1 MKSNFV
7 IPLVVFLSVC
17 LGIGG
22 SVTSGGVKDL
32 DVQDSTIAVVAYFW
46 KGDTMKYVGTHTVQT
61 VDNGDTLSSDTTF
74 SEEFMIVVLD
84 STAKGYKMEFIPIS
98 SEFKVDPT
106 DDVANMMMPVLQD
119 YFKDLKVVFTTDEYG
134 TLKGID
140 NWKEVRDRMKG
151 GIKIVLD
158 SLYSPTDGLDKF
170 MPRNQLEGLLTLM
183 YSTEAGVL
191 KGYDELTT
199 LFLLHGNV
207 FDIGRTT
214 VDDTDKDSSFT
225 TLYVGYEPLDE
236 YGTELDYNIFGT
248 TVTKYTADETSD
260 MLGGVF
266 NILLDDTI
274 ANGVNRALKD
284 SLDFGMTVTQ
294 VEDYHLF
301 FNGWPKLMRAQKI
314 VKFGSRTKITT
325 DEIDWKYR
333 SWRQYAVK
341 RDEYQTTS
349 F

>member
-22 SVTSGGVKDL
+22 SVASYGVKDL

-46 KGDTMKYVGTHTVQT
+46 KGDTMKYVRTQTALT
-61 VDNGDTLSSDTTF
+61 VDDGDTLASDTTF

-84 STAKGYKMEFIPIS
+84 STAKGYKMELIPVS
-98 SEFKVDPT
+98 FEYKEDPT
-106 DDVANMMMPVLQD
+106 DDAANRMMATLQD
-119 YFKDLKVVFTTDEYG
+119 YFKDLKAVFTTDEYG
-134 TLKGID
+134 ALKSLD

-151 GIKIVLD
+151 GIKIMLD
-158 SLYSPTDGLDKF
+158 SLYSTTDSLEEF
-170 MPRNQLEGLLTLM
+170 MPRSQLEGLLTLM

-191 KGYDELTT
+191 KAYDELTT

-207 FDIGRTT
+207 FDIGQTT

-248 TVTKYTADETSD
+248 TVTKYTAEETGD

-266 NILLDDTI
+266 NILLKDTI
-274 ANGVNRALKD
+274 AGGLNKIMKD

>member
-22 SVTSGGVKDL
+22 SVASHGVKDL
-32 DVQDSTIAVVAYFW
+32 DVQDSTIAVVANFW
-46 KGDTMKYVGTHTVQT
+46 KGDTMKYVRTNTALT
-61 VDNGDTLSSDTTF
+61 VDDGDTLSSDTTF
-74 SEEFMIVVLD
+74 SEEFMIVVRD

-98 SEFKVDPT
+98 SEFKEDPT
-106 DDVANMMMPVLQD
+106 DDAANNVLAVLQD
-119 YFKDLKVVFTTDEYG
+119 YFKGLTAVFTTDEYG

-151 GIKIVLD
+151 GIKIMLD
-158 SLYSPTDGLDKF
+158 SLYSTTDSLDEF
-170 MPRNQLEGLLTLM
+170 MPRNQFEGLLTLM

-191 KGYDELTT
+191 TAYDELST
-199 LFLLHGNV
+199 LFLLHGNI

-214 VDDTDKDSSFT
+214 VDDTDRDSSFT
-225 TLYVGYEPLDE
+225 TFYVGYEPLDE

-248 TVTKYTADETSD
+248 TVTRYTADEAGD

-266 NILLDDTI
+266 NILLKDTI
-274 ANGVNRALKD
+274 ADGVNKVLKD
-284 SLDFGMTVTQ
+284 SLNYGMTITRFT
-294 VEDYHLF
+294 DYHLF
-301 FNGWPKLMRAQKI
+301 FNGWPKLMRTQKI
-314 VKFGSRTKITT
+314 VKFGPRTKITT
-325 DEIDWKYR
+325 DEIEWTYR

>member
-22 SVTSGGVKDL
+22 SVASHGVKDL

-46 KGDTMKYVGTHTVQT
+46 KGDTMKYVRTQTALT
-61 VDNGDTLSSDTTF
+61 VDDGDTLASDTTS

-84 STAKGYKMEFIPIS
+84 STAKGYKMELIPVS
-98 SEFKVDPT
+98 LGYKEDPT
-106 DDVANMMMPVLQD
+106 DDAANRMMATLQD
-119 YFKDLKVVFTTDEYG
+119 YFKDLKAVFTTDEYG
-134 TLKGID
+134 ALKSLD

-151 GIKIVLD
+151 GIKIMLD
-158 SLYSPTDGLDKF
+158 SLYSTTDSLEEF
-170 MPRNQLEGLLTLM
+170 MPRSQLEGLLTLM

-191 KGYDELTT
+191 KAYDELTT

-207 FDIGRTT
+207 FDIGQTT

-248 TVTKYTADETSD
+248 TVTKYTAEETGD

-266 NILLDDTI
+266 NILLKDTI
-274 ANGVNRALKD
+274 AGGLNKIMKD

-301 FNGWPKLMRAQKI
+301 FNGWPKLMRTQKI
-314 VKFGSRTKITT
+314 VKFGPRTKITT

>member
-22 SVTSGGVKDL
+22 SVASHGVKDL

-74 SEEFMIVVLD
+74 SEEFMVVVLD

-294 VEDYHLF
+294 LEDYHLF

>member
-22 SVTSGGVKDL
+22 SVASYGVADL
-32 DVQDSTIAVVAYFW
+32 EKQDSTISVIAYFC
-46 KGDTMKYVGTHTVQT
+46 KNDTMKYVRTKTSFT
-61 VDNGDTLSSDTTF
+61 VDDGDTLSSDTAF
-74 SEEFMIVVLD
+74 REEFMIVVLD
-84 STAKGYKMEFIPIS
+84 STAKGYKIEF
-98 SEFKVDPT
+98 
-106 DDVANMMMPVLQD
+106 MPVSFEFVEDSTDYVGTRVLAVLQN
-119 YFKDLKVVFTTDEYG
+119 YIKGLPAVFTTDEYG
-134 TLKGID
+134 AVKGLD
-140 NWKEVRDRMKG
+140 NWKEVRDSMKG
-151 GIKIVLD
+151 VIKIMLD
-158 SLYSPTDGLDKF
+158 SLYSATDSLEEF
-170 MPRNQLEGLLTLM
+170 MPRNRFEGLLTFM
-183 YSTEAGVL
+183 YSTDCGVL
-191 KGYDELTT
+191 NLYDEVTT

-266 NILLDDTI
+266 NVLLKDTI
-274 ANGVNRALKD
+274 AGGLNKIMKD

-294 VEDYHLF
+294 LEDYHLF
-301 FNGWPKLMRAQKI
+301 FNGWPKLMRTQRV
-314 VKFGSRTKITT
+314 VKFGPRTKITT

>member
-1 MKSNFV
+1 
-7 IPLVVFLSVC
+7 
-17 LGIGG
+17 
-22 SVTSGGVKDL
+22 
-32 DVQDSTIAVVAYFW
+32 
-46 KGDTMKYVGTHTVQT
+46 MKYVGTHTVQT

-191 KGYDELTT
+191 KACDELTT

-225 TLYVGYEPLDE
+225 TFYVGYEPFDE

-248 TVTKYTADETSD
+248 TVTKYTADETGD
-260 MLGGVF
+260 MLSGVF
-266 NILLDDTI
+266 NILLKDTI
-274 ANGVNRALKD
+274 AGGLNKILKD

-294 VEDYHLF
+294 LEDYHLF
-301 FNGWPKLMRAQKI
+301 FNGWPSLMRTQKI
-314 VKFGSRTKITT
+314 VKFGPRTKIIT

-341 RDEYQTTS
+341 NEEYNMTS

>member
-1 MKSNFV
+1 MKTK
-7 IPLVVFLSVC
+7 VFAMLFALLSVSI
-17 LGIGG
+17 GIGG
-22 SVTSGGVKDL
+22 SVTSGYVKDL

-46 KGDTMKYVGTHTVQT
+46 KGDTMKYVRTQTALT
-61 VDNGDTLSSDTTF
+61 VDDGDTLASDTTS

-84 STAKGYKMEFIPIS
+84 STAKGYKMELIPVS
-98 SEFKVDPT
+98 LGYKEDPT
-106 DDVANMMMPVLQD
+106 DDAANRMMATLQD
-119 YFKDLKVVFTTDEYG
+119 YFKDLKAVFTTDEYG
-134 TLKGID
+134 ALKSLD

-151 GIKIVLD
+151 GIKIMLD
-158 SLYSPTDGLDKF
+158 SLYSTTDSLEEF
-170 MPRNQLEGLLTLM
+170 MPRSQLEGLLTLM

-191 KGYDELTT
+191 KAYDELTT

-207 FDIGRTT
+207 FDIGQTT

-248 TVTKYTADETSD
+248 TVTRYTADEAGD
-260 MLGGVF
+260 MLGAVF
-266 NILLDDTI
+266 NILLKDTI
-274 ANGVNRALKD
+274 ADGVNKVLKD
-284 SLDFGMTVTQ
+284 SLNYGMTVTRLT
-294 VEDYHLF
+294 DYHLF

>member
-191 KGYDELTT
+191 KACDELTT

-225 TLYVGYEPLDE
+225 MLYVGYEPLDE

-248 TVTKYTADETSD
+248 TVTRYTAEEAGD

-266 NILLDDTI
+266 NVLLKDTI
-274 ANGVNRALKD
+274 AGGLNKIMKD

-294 VEDYHLF
+294 LEDYHLF
-301 FNGWPKLMRAQKI
+301 FNGWPKLMRTQRV
-314 VKFGSRTKITT
+314 VKFGPRTKITT

>member
-22 SVTSGGVKDL
+22 SVASHGVKDL
-32 DVQDSTIAVVAYFW
+32 DVQDSTIAVVAKFW
-46 KGDTMKYVGTHTVQT
+46 KGDTMKYVRTQTALT
-61 VDNGDTLSSDTTF
+61 VDDGDTLASDTTS

-84 STAKGYKMEFIPIS
+84 STAKGYKMELIPVS
-98 SEFKVDPT
+98 LGYKEDPT
-106 DDVANMMMPVLQD
+106 DDAANRMMATLQD
-119 YFKDLKVVFTTDEYG
+119 YFKDLKAVFTTDEYG
-134 TLKGID
+134 ALKSLD
-140 NWKEVRDRMKG
+140 NWKEIRDRMKG
-151 GIKIVLD
+151 GIKIMLD
-158 SLYSPTDGLDKF
+158 SLYSTTDSLEEF
-170 MPRNQLEGLLTLM
+170 MPRSQLEGLLTLM

-191 KGYDELTT
+191 KAYDELTT

-207 FDIGRTT
+207 FAIGRTT
-214 VDDTDKDSSFT
+214 VDYTDKDSSFT

-248 TVTKYTADETSD
+248 TVTKYTAEETGD

-266 NILLDDTI
+266 NILLKDTI
-274 ANGVNRALKD
+274 ADGLNKIMKD

-333 SWRQYAVK
+333 SWRQYAMK

>member
-22 SVTSGGVKDL
+22 SVASHGVKDL
-32 DVQDSTIAVVAYFW
+32 DVQDSTIAVVAKFW
-46 KGDTMKYVGTHTVQT
+46 KGDTMKYVRTQTALT
-61 VDNGDTLSSDTTF
+61 VDDGDTLASDTTS

-84 STAKGYKMEFIPIS
+84 STAKGYKMELIPVS
-98 SEFKVDPT
+98 LGYKEDPT
-106 DDVANMMMPVLQD
+106 DDAANRMMATLQD
-119 YFKDLKVVFTTDEYG
+119 YFKDLKAVFTTDEYG
-134 TLKGID
+134 ALKSLD
-140 NWKEVRDRMKG
+140 NWKEIRDRMKG
-151 GIKIVLD
+151 GIKIMLD
-158 SLYSPTDGLDKF
+158 SLYSTTDSLEEF
-170 MPRNQLEGLLTLM
+170 MPRSQLEGLLTLM

-191 KGYDELTT
+191 KAYDELTT

-207 FDIGRTT
+207 FAIGRTT
-214 VDDTDKDSSFT
+214 VDYTDKDSSFT

-248 TVTKYTADETSD
+248 TVTKYTAEETGD

-266 NILLDDTI
+266 NILLKDTI
-274 ANGVNRALKD
+274 AGGLNKIMKD

-333 SWRQYAVK
+333 SWRQYAMK

>member
-1 MKSNFV
+1 MKSNFF

-22 SVTSGGVKDL
+22 SVASHGVKDL
-32 DVQDSTIAVVAYFW
+32 DVQDSIIAVVAYFW
-46 KGDTMKYVGTHTVQT
+46 KGDTMKYVRTQTALT
-61 VDNGDTLSSDTTF
+61 VDDGDTLASDTTS

-84 STAKGYKMEFIPIS
+84 STAKGYKMELIPVS
-98 SEFKVDPT
+98 LGYKEDPT
-106 DDVANMMMPVLQD
+106 DDAANRMMATLQD
-119 YFKDLKVVFTTDEYG
+119 YFKDLKAVFTTNEYG
-134 TLKGID
+134 ALKSLD
-140 NWKEVRDRMKG
+140 NWKEIRDRMKG
-151 GIKIVLD
+151 GIKIMLD
-158 SLYSPTDGLDKF
+158 SLYSTTDSLEEF
-170 MPRNQLEGLLTLM
+170 MPRSQLEGLLTLM

-191 KGYDELTT
+191 KAYDELTT

-207 FDIGRTT
+207 FAIGRTT
-214 VDDTDKDSSFT
+214 VDYTDKDSSFT

-248 TVTKYTADETSD
+248 TVTKYTAEETGD

-266 NILLDDTI
+266 NILLKDTI
-274 ANGVNRALKD
+274 ADGLNKIMKD

-333 SWRQYAVK
+333 SWRQYAMK

>member
-7 IPLVVFLSVC
+7 IPLVVFMSVC

-74 SEEFMIVVLD
+74 SEEFMVVVRD

-191 KGYDELTT
+191 KACDELTT

-225 TLYVGYEPLDE
+225 MLYVGYEPLDE

-248 TVTKYTADETSD
+248 TVTRYTAEEAVD

-266 NILLDDTI
+266 NVLLKDTI
-274 ANGVNRALKD
+274 AGGLNKIMKD

-294 VEDYHLF
+294 LEDYHLF
-301 FNGWPKLMRAQKI
+301 FNGWPKLMRTQRV
-314 VKFGSRTKITT
+314 VKFGPRTKITT

>member
-22 SVTSGGVKDL
+22 SVASHGVKDL

-46 KGDTMKYVGTHTVQT
+46 KGDTMKYVRTQTALT
-61 VDNGDTLSSDTTF
+61 VDDGDTLASDTTF

-84 STAKGYKMEFIPIS
+84 STAKGYKMELIPVS
-98 SEFKVDPT
+98 LEYKEDPT
-106 DDVANMMMPVLQD
+106 NDVTNRMMATLQD
-119 YFKDLKVVFTTDEYG
+119 YFKGLKAVFTTDEYG

-151 GIKIVLD
+151 GIKIMLD
-158 SLYSPTDGLDKF
+158 SLYSTTDSLEEF
-170 MPRNQLEGLLTLM
+170 MPRNQFEGLLTLM

-191 KGYDELTT
+191 TAYDELST

-207 FDIGRTT
+207 FDIGQTT

-225 TLYVGYEPLDE
+225 TFYVGYEPLDE

-248 TVTKYTADETSD
+248 TVTRYTADEAGD

-266 NILLDDTI
+266 NILLKDTI
-274 ANGVNRALKD
+274 AGGVNKVLKD
-284 SLDFGMTVTQ
+284 SLNYGMTITRLT
-294 VEDYHLF
+294 DYHLF
-301 FNGWPKLMRAQKI
+301 FNGWPKQMRAQRI

>member
-22 SVTSGGVKDL
+22 SVASHGVKDL

-46 KGDTMKYVGTHTVQT
+46 KGDTMKYVGTHTVLT
-61 VDNGDTLSSDTTF
+61 VDDGDTLVSDTTF

-84 STAKGYKMEFIPIS
+84 STAKGYKMELIPLS
-98 SEFKVDPT
+98 FEYKEDPT
-106 DDVANMMMPVLQD
+106 DDVANGMMATLQD
-119 YFKDLKVVFTTDEYG
+119 YFKDLKAVFTIDEYG
-134 TLKGID
+134 ALKSLD

-151 GIKIVLD
+151 GIKIMLD
-158 SLYSPTDGLDKF
+158 SLYSTPDGLEKF
-170 MPRNQLEGLLTLM
+170 MPRSQLEGLLTLM

-266 NILLDDTI
+266 NVLLKDTI
-274 ANGVNRALKD
+274 AGGLNKIMKD

-294 VEDYHLF
+294 LEDYHLF
-301 FNGWPKLMRAQKI
+301 FNGWPKLMRTQRV
-314 VKFGSRTKITT
+314 VKFGPRTKITT

>member
-1 MKSNFV
+1 MK
-7 IPLVVFLSVC
+7 
-17 LGIGG
+17 
-22 SVTSGGVKDL
+22 
-32 DVQDSTIAVVAYFW
+32 A
-46 KGDTMKYVGTHTVQT
+46 
-61 VDNGDTLSSDTTF
+61 
-74 SEEFMIVVLD
+74 
-84 STAKGYKMEFIPIS
+84 
-98 SEFKVDPT
+98 
-106 DDVANMMMPVLQD
+106 
-119 YFKDLKVVFTTDEYG
+119 
-134 TLKGID
+134 
-140 NWKEVRDRMKG
+140 
-151 GIKIVLD
+151 
-158 SLYSPTDGLDKF
+158 
-170 MPRNQLEGLLTLM
+170 
-183 YSTEAGVL
+183 
-191 KGYDELTT
+191 YDELTT

-207 FDIGRTT
+207 FAIGRTT
-214 VDDTDKDSSFT
+214 VDYTDKDSSFT

-248 TVTKYTADETSD
+248 TVTKYTAEETGD

-266 NILLDDTI
+266 NILLKDTI
-274 ANGVNRALKD
+274 ADGLNKIMKD

-333 SWRQYAVK
+333 SWRQYAMK